1 MHHGEN
7 GHRRHR
13 RSPPAN
19 TAADAGQSS
28 SLQHPAGYA
37 GDVRRSDGL
46 EQEVLRAFFQASET
60 NREKKHSIFLL
71 SRVTLGKRIKKSM
84 SRLIGEETGS
94 LTC

>member
-60 NREKKHSIFLL
+60 KREKKTQHL
-71 SRVTLGKRIKKSM
+71 SFVRGNTWQEDFKKM